1 MIVISVLWDF
11 VLELLVVFSIGC
23 VEKYSLSVFKDGNVP
38 YFAVK
43 TFLVV
48 WVVSSAVPTLSV
60 MEVVLSVVV
69 EGTDASNVGVGI
81 LLSTVVSTVTTGDAS
96 DAVDCC
102 EVSFFL
108 VVISM
113 EGLEVSVVKTVPSNS
128 NSSEIRIF
136 RLVISGVIELR
147 IGVVSMGISS
157 DVVSSG
163 ILIFSVDLLVA
174 S

>member
-1 MIVISVLWDF
+1 MCELELFQSALFLLWLSSQCSGIP

-38 YFAVK
+38 YFAVE

-48 WVVSSAVPTLSV
+48 WIVSSEVPTLSV
-60 MEVVLSVVV
+60 MVVVLSVVV

-102 EVSFFL
+102 EISFLL

-113 EGLEVSVVKTVPSNS
+113 EGLEVSVVKTVPSNT
-128 NSSEIRIF
+128 NSSEIK
-136 RLVISGVIELR
+136 
-147 IGVVSMGISS
+147 
-157 DVVSSG
+157 D
-163 ILIFSVDLLVA
+163 FSTCNFWCH
-174 S
+174 